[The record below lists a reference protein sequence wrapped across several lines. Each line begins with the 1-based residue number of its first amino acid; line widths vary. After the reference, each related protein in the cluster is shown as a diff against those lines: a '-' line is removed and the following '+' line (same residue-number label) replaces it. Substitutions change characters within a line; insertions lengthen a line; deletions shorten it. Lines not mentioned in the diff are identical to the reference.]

1 MDASPGSESLMES
14 TDTAMEHVEVKPA
27 AEPHAESADG
37 LKPSGLL
44 TVQPAQVAP
53 TIEAILLSMD
63 KPVSGPRLAEAL
75 GLVHDAEDAE
85 DAERIAARTIDA
97 SESSESAAT
106 PGDSAPRSK
115 KRKTKTERAQTPLGL
130 ISACV
135 ALLNDEYEKTGRVF
149 RIEQIAGGYRLM
161 TLAKFA
167 TALEQ
172 FHGKRERHT
181 LSRAAMESLAII
193 AYKQPITRAGLEAIR
208 GVACGEVLRS
218 LLERRLIAIVGRA
231 EEVGRPMLYGTS
243 KAFLETFGLASVK
256 DLPSVEELKNRAR
269 DED

>member
-1 MDASPGSESLMES
+1 MDASIGSESLS
-14 TDTAMEHVEVKPA
+14 VHPDASAPGPDAAPA
-27 AEPHAESADG
+27 PEAE

-44 TVQPAQVAP
+44 TIQPAQLAP

-63 KPVSGPRLAEAL
+63 KAVSGPRLAEAL

-85 DAERIAARTIDA
+85 DAERTAERAAA
-97 SESSESAAT
+97 SSSEPAPDGAGPDT
-106 PGDSAPRSK
+106 PGKP
-115 KRKTKTERAQTPLGL
+115 KRKKPRQPQSQTPLGL
-130 ISACV
+130 IRACV
-135 ALLNDEYEKTGRVF
+135 DLLNEQYHQTGRAF
-149 RIEQIAGGYRLM
+149 RIEHIAGGYRLM
-161 TLAKFA
+161 TLPKFA
-167 TALEQ
+167 PALEH

-256 DLPSVEELKNRAR
+256 DLPSVEELKNRDR
-269 DED
+269 DD